1 MEYKFVWDRK
11 KMSGLT
17 AWRTLWK
24 IICLMNSLSEA
35 IACTNKD
42 LNWLPKVR
50 SHLDKIEKEQK
61 KLSGKSCPAFLEIR
75 ALQNWF

>member
-1 MEYKFVWDRK
+1 M
-11 KMSGLT
+11 
-17 AWRTLWK
+17 
-24 IICLMNSLSEA
+24 CLMNSLSEA
-35 IACTNKD
+35 IACSNKD

-61 KLSGKSCPAFLEIR
+61 KLSGKSCLAFLEIR